1 MDIGTPTVNSSI
13 TIEDVLNNE
22 EEASTPNKASMVV
35 PVSLEGST
43 EVTSEIIQSPVS
55 KECDNKKIKELDAE
69 DWKKSS
75 ELNSN
80 NILSRRTRC
89 RPNKSIIESAIARK
103 EQYFEPYEKPR
114 VKRGPRTK
122 PKLNPD
128 ELDNNISPAK
138 IMCITESKS
147 DSVAAESVKTDST
160 SSVRKSPRKLASDC
174 KKNIGGERDNDET
187 IKEKLASRMCKCTED
202 KELYMKQPSAGPHFC
217 SAIDSIDNKLFGCS
231 KEVDVN
237 NETMLRPSTRVSFGL
252 FCESHKKRLIKHN
265 CCSICGTFCTQGDF
279 LECASK
285 HHYHDSCKLSL
296 NGKCYCPHCGS
307 DSVLSTTTHIKMSSA
322 ITPVFMPVQRSHSKN
337 AKISCSELKNI
348 KKPMISDL
356 FPNLIEKIRKLRTV
370 QYGNL
375 NNVKTDDLIESI
387 INHDAE
393 KVFMILERNCVD
405 LKIKLKD
412 HNQGT
417 FLHLAASKGNQLITH
432 LLATNPGINGNC
444 LDAEQYSAL
453 MVAILEQNNE
463 TVEYL
468 VRIGGADVTLKG
480 IDGMTALHL
489 AAKVGNEPACKYILE
504 TAIDPLI
511 LINVQDD
518 GGWTPLVWAC
528 EHGHGHLVKYLI
540 SRGADINIRDVEQ
553 NVALHWAA
561 FKGGTQVVQLLLGY
575 KADINVVNAHGDT
588 PLHICARVN
597 HYGCVI
603 YLLTQKADF
612 SIINKNN
619 EIPYDCA
626 PHGSACSVLLANRL
640 KNESSDFL
648 KSSLVANDISRGREL
663 NPIQSYN
670 DIDDKPEPEDYSYI
684 TKNCI
689 TSDLH
694 VNMNIKAMKPCIC
707 VDRCNSLSCT
717 CAKLSLRCWYGADGK
732 LVPEFNFSDPP
743 LIFECNDLCNCNKI
757 LCNNRLIQK
766 PLSQRFQLF
775 RTESKGWGIKCLN
788 FIPMGSY
795 VCEYIGELMTD
806 VEAELREDDSYLFDL
821 DNKETDSYAIDA
833 KFYGNFARFINHSCD
848 PNLHP
853 VKVFVDH
860 HDLRFPRIALFAKK
874 DIKADEELSFDY
886 GEKFW
891 LVKYKSFTCD
901 CRASTCKYSKEA
913 IGKILEKYHM

>member
-160 SSVRKSPRKLASDC
+160 SSVRKSPRKLA
-174 KKNIGGERDNDET
+174 R
-187 IKEKLASRMCKCTED
+187 
-202 KELYMKQPSAGPHFC
+202 
-217 SAIDSIDNKLFGCS
+217 
-231 KEVDVN
+231 
-237 NETMLRPSTRVSFGL
+237 
-252 FCESHKKRLIKHN
+252 
-265 CCSICGTFCTQGDF
+265 
-279 LECASK
+279 
-285 HHYHDSCKLSL
+285 
-296 NGKCYCPHCGS
+296 
-307 DSVLSTTTHIKMSSA
+307 
-322 ITPVFMPVQRSHSKN
+322 KN